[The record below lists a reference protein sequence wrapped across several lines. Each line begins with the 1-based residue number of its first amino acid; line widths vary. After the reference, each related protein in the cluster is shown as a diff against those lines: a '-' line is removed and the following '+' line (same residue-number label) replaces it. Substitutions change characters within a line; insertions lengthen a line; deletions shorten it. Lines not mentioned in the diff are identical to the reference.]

1 MQIQGNSYASYHL
14 NQNQS
19 STEKNQTSEAE
30 LLKDNNQARE
40 TAADVAKYT
49 SVQSQ
54 IDIYTKSS
62 DDSDDSDENDSTS
75 EYMKFS
81 SNVQRSDNT
90 NTVVNSGTQRSQ
102 SAQVSYTV
110 ATSDSEEY
118 QKTLNLVE
126 DTYEYS
132 RQARRNEYLATYA
145 SYSAQ

>member
-1 MQIQGNSYASYHL
+1 MQIQRNSYVSYPVY
-14 NQNQS
+14 QNQS
-19 STEKNQTSEAE
+19 STEKNQTSEADS
-30 LLKDNNQARE
+30 LKNNDQARE
-40 TAADVAKYT
+40 TVADAAKYT
-49 SVQSQ
+49 SVQNQ

-75 EYMKFS
+75 EYMNFS

-102 SAQVSYTV
+102 SAHVSYTV

-118 QKTLNLVE
+118 QKTLNVVE

-132 RQARRNEYLATYA
+132 RQARKNEYLATYA